1 VISKWGTGIDSIDRA
16 AAVAHGVTVCNTPGA
31 FTNPVADR
39 HALRMLES
47 LNHNHA
53 PRASELLLTRARCAM
68 LACCARSSMAYVL
81 AFARGVCSMDAAIKS
96 GQWEKLPGVCLAE
109 SSIGIIGLGA
119 VGRAVAHR
127 AAAFGAAVLA
137 VDPIAPPQAWAD
149 AHPEVRLTTLPD
161 VLQTAHILVLC
172 CDLNPGAPAPP
183 RARCGCWLCARRL
196 MMRNAARRLS
206 PHHRRGGAGGHA
218 PGRHPGELRA
228 RAAG

>member
-1 VISKWGTGIDSIDRA
+1 
-16 AAVAHGVTVCNTPGA
+16 
-31 FTNPVADR
+31 
-39 HALRMLES
+39 
-47 LNHNHA
+47 
-53 PRASELLLTRARCAM
+53 
-68 LACCARSSMAYVL
+68 MAYVL

-172 CDLNPGAPAPP
+172 CDLNPGAAASP
-183 RARCGCWLCARRL
+183 RARAARRL
-196 MMRNAARRLS
+196 MMRNAARACRLS